1 MGKDGDDCHQRS
13 GPDGEEMRLG
23 GLLLAGSRAQP
34 LTSAAALQEYPPSAE
49 RLAPRTR
56 VLDATGNSLTSLPPF
71 LSALTSLQRL
81 VLTRNS
87 IQALPADLSPLAHL
101 RVSGAG

>member
-1 MGKDGDDCHQRS
+1 
-13 GPDGEEMRLG
+13 MRLG